1 MKLLEILLSKDDYS
15 IPELMLDPNFKKWV
29 LLPISVMMV
38 LTGLLKQNLLLLIS
52 PKYCG
57 YPRVKLTE
65 SQWFM
70 RGQMLLGNGTNLD
83 DDSFESRR
91 HEMINILS
99 SGKYLAK
106 QNKDNSNNGSNN
118 GSNNTGESGVTNPF
132 SDPNINDS
140 LMTMAK
146 GNIANFIPQTII
158 MWWVNY
164 FFGGFVI
171 MKLPFPLTIKFK
183 DMLQNGVMTENL
195 DVRWVSAISWYFIS
209 VLGMNPLYNLIQGSD
224 EQQVINDNTTGN
236 NTNQILGGPG
246 QPAPEILMKNLAN
259 DLTITTRHESCFVN
273 IESRVLKMYE

>member
-1 MKLLEILLSKDDYS
+1 MKFLDIFKDTDGYS
-15 IPELMLDPNFKKWV
+15 IPDLMLDPNFKKWV
-29 LLPISVMMV
+29 LLPISIMLV
-38 LTGLLKQNLLLLIS
+38 LTGLLKQKLLLLIG
-52 PKYCG
+52 PKYHG

-65 SQWFM
+65 CQWFM

-83 DDSFESRR
+83 DNSFESKRR
-91 HEMINILS
+91 EMIDILS
-99 SGKYLAK
+99 NGKYLAK
-106 QNKDNSNNGSNN
+106 ESNNNNNNSNGM
-118 GSNNTGESGVTNPF
+118 GGDSGVTNPF
-132 SDPNINDS
+132 SDPNINES
-140 LMTMAK
+140 IMNMAK
-146 GNIANFIPQTII
+146 GNMANFIPQTII

-224 EQQVINDNTTGN
+224 EQQIMNNNPINN
-236 NTNQILGGPG
+236 NTNQILGGVG
-246 QPAPEILMKNLAN
+246 QPTPETMMKNLAN

-273 IESRVLKMYE
+273 IEARVLKMYE

>member
-146 GNIANFIPQTII
+146 GNMANFIPQTII

>member
-1 MKLLEILLSKDDYS
+1 MKLLEILLSEDDYS

-52 PKYCG
+52 PKYRG

-99 SGKYLAK
+99 SGTYLAK
-106 QNKDNSNNGSNN
+106 QNKNNSNN

-146 GNIANFIPQTII
+146 GNMANFIPQTVI

-246 QPAPEILMKNLAN
+246 QPAPETLMKNLAN
-259 DLTITTRHESCFVN
+259 DLTIATRHESCFVN

>member
-118 GSNNTGESGVTNPF
+118 TGESGVTNPF

-146 GNIANFIPQTII
+146 GNMANFIPQTII

>member
-1 MKLLEILLSKDDYS
+1 MKLLEILLSEDDYS

-52 PKYCG
+52 PKYRG

-70 RGQMLLGNGTNLD
+70 RGQILLGNGTNLD

-99 SGKYLAK
+99 SGTYLAK
-106 QNKDNSNNGSNN
+106 QNKDNSNN

-146 GNIANFIPQTII
+146 GNMANFIPQTVI

-246 QPAPEILMKNLAN
+246 QPAPETLMKNLAN
-259 DLTITTRHESCFVN
+259 DLTIATRHESCFVN

>member
-118 GSNNTGESGVTNPF
+118 TGESGVTNPF

-146 GNIANFIPQTII
+146 GNMANFIPQTII

-183 DMLQNGVMTENL
+183 DMLQNGVVTENL

>member
-106 QNKDNSNNGSNN
+106 QNKDNSNN